1 MAAKTFDEIL
11 KFNPFH
17 DAKGRFASSNG
28 YATFTIQTKDP
39 KKQHMADM
47 AISRMKEKEA
57 GPTQRQAKEHYING
71 LQLENAMLDAHKDD
85 FNNLSKEEQNAI
97 KRYMSS
103 TGISESY
110 KNKGLVDQ
118 AISRSQLPVN
128 ATLTRGVTDL
138 PTTMDEA
145 KSMIGQKIGT
155 TIEGK
160 PISTSIKPDQNWG
173 TATIVIQADKGTKG
187 MYVEAARQSKKADQA
202 RARYAKEGKVAG
214 EAEFLLP
221 STTKIKIT
229 GVRMGSHKGQDKIIY
244 DAVIDNQVGKSAP
257 VAKTFSEVHKFNP
270 YHDARG
276 RFASADS
283 AATFTYKPGASAA
296 HDRAIAREKERHGAA
311 ETPKTTTDKP
321 KELKT
326 EKDYDEFASHYK
338 GWEKSLTTEEKNAV
352 ARYQSESFGFN
363 EKLRHGS
370 YDGGYGGDQAT
381 DKEYAALDA
390 ALSKSTIHQSVT
402 VHRAISDADAL
413 GDLNKLVGK
422 TITDKGYASTSL
434 SRSAAEDYGE
444 GIICKINVPKGSKA
458 AYISN
463 ITDSKGKDFTD
474 NREILLPR
482 DSHFKVKSVVKKEEP
497 VYFGGKLAY
506 KATKWEVEMDYEG

>member
-28 YATFTIQTKDP
+28 YATFTTQTRDP
-39 KKQHMADM
+39 EKQHMADM
-47 AISRMKEKEA
+47 AISRMKEQVGSE
-57 GPTQRQAKEHYING
+57 QRQAKEPYING
-71 LQLENAMLDAHKDD
+71 LQLENAMLDAHKAD

-257 VAKTFSEVHKFNP
+257 VAKTFSEVLKFNP

-311 ETPKTTTDKP
+311 ETPKTTADKP

-338 GWEKSLTTEEKNAV
+338 GWEKSLTAEEKDAV
-352 ARYQSESFGFN
+352 ARYQTESFGFN

-463 ITDSKGKDFTD
+463 ITDSRGKDFSG

>member
-1 MAAKTFDEIL
+1 MAAQTFEEVM
-11 KFNPFH
+11 KFNPYH
-17 DAKGRFASSNG
+17 DARGRFASATG
-28 YATFTIQTKDP
+28 YATFTIRTKDP

-47 AISRMKEKEA
+47 AISRMKQKE
-57 GPTQRQAKEHYING
+57 QSDDAKGKSYING
-71 LQLENAMLDAHKDD
+71 LQLQNTMLDAHKAD

-103 TGISESY
+103 TGITASY

-118 AISRSQLPVN
+118 AISRSELPVN

-145 KSMIGQKIGT
+145 KSMIGQSIGT
-155 TIEGK
+155 TIPGK

-173 TATIVIQADKGTKG
+173 TATIVIRADKGTKG

-202 RARYAKEGKVAG
+202 RAKAAKEGKVSG

-229 GVRMGSHKGQDKIIY
+229 GIRMGSHKGQDKIIY
-244 DAVIDNQVGKSAP
+244 DAVIDNQVGKSATI
-257 VAKTFSEVHKFNP
+257 AKTFSDILKFNP
-270 YHDARG
+270 YHDSRG
-276 RFASADS
+276 RFAQASS

-296 HDRAIAREKERHGAA
+296 HDNAIAREKERHSATAA
-311 ETPKTTTDKP
+311 PKTTSNKP

-326 EKDYDEFASHYK
+326 DKEYDEFASHYK
-338 GWEKSLTTEEKNAV
+338 EWEKSLSEEEKAAV
-352 ARYQSESFGFN
+352 GRYQNESFGFN

-370 YDGGYGGDQAT
+370 YDGGYGGEQAT

-390 ALSKSTIHQSVT
+390 ALSKSTIHQSVV

-463 ITDSKGKDFTD
+463 VTDSKGKDFSD

-482 DSHFKVKSVVKKEEP
+482 DSHYKVKAVVKKEEP
-497 VYFGGKLAY
+497 VYFGGKFAY
-506 KATKWEVEMDYEG
+506 NATKWEVEMDYEG